1 LPASRVCPPDITWQD
16 YNKGL
21 KWALIRDAAQPVY
34 VDEIERPAQP
44 LWSSQQRPT
53 AGLTNMPFLAIL
65 RWFISAP
72 KPTDSEVFEMVI
84 IGENIHVIAKA
95 VSVAMRERDAKV
107 IQDLARAQTEAG
119 ANYIDLNVGPMKK
132 DTEETMQWLVNTVQG
147 ASELPLSIDT
157 MNPVAMEAGL
167 KHCRTRPLLNS
178 ASGKTDSKENMLPLA
193 KKYSCDVVISVMTD
207 KGMPPDVD
215 SKIESIMDTVTH
227 ANELG
232 VPNEA
237 IWVDPIILPV
247 STAGEGQRF
256 AVTNLEF
263 IKILEDVLPGV
274 KSTVG
279 LSNVSNGVPEELR
292 AILNRTYLA
301 MLGRNGLYSAIADP
315 LDTELVSLI
324 KGGMPKIVELI
335 HKTMDG
341 EDIDVAALSQKEVEY
356 VKTVKVLMGE
366 TLYSDAWL
374 ES

>member
-1 LPASRVCPPDITWQD
+1 
-16 YNKGL
+16 
-21 KWALIRDAAQPVY
+21 
-34 VDEIERPAQP
+34 
-44 LWSSQQRPT
+44 
-53 AGLTNMPFLAIL
+53 
-65 RWFISAP
+65 
-72 KPTDSEVFEMVI
+72 MVI

-95 VSVAMRERDAKV
+95 VSIAIRERDAKV
-107 IQDLARAQTEAG
+107 IRDLAKAQTEAG
-119 ANYIDLNVGPMKK
+119 ADYIDLNVGPMKK
-132 DTEETMQWLVNTVQG
+132 DPEENMRWLVNTVQ
-147 ASELPLSIDT
+147 EVTDLPLSIDT

-167 KHCRTRPLLNS
+167 KHCKKRPLLNS
-178 ASGKTDSKENMLPLA
+178 ASGKTDSKEHMLPLA
-193 KKYSCDVVISVMTD
+193 KKHNCDVVISVMTD

-232 VPNEA
+232 IPNES

-279 LSNVSNGVPEELR
+279 LSNVSNGVPDQLR
-292 AILNRTYLA
+292 PLLNRVYLM
-301 MLGRNGLYSAIADP
+301 MLGKNGLYSAIADP
-315 LDTELVSLI
+315 LDKELMRLI
-324 KGGMPKIVELI
+324 KGEMPKITELI
-335 HKTMDG
+335 YKTMDG
-341 EDIDVAALSQKEVEY
+341 GDINLSALSPKEVEY
-356 VKTVKVLMGE
+356 VKTAKVLMGE

>member
-1 LPASRVCPPDITWQD
+1 
-16 YNKGL
+16 
-21 KWALIRDAAQPVY
+21 
-34 VDEIERPAQP
+34 
-44 LWSSQQRPT
+44 
-53 AGLTNMPFLAIL
+53 
-65 RWFISAP
+65 
-72 KPTDSEVFEMVI
+72 MVI

-95 VSVAMRERDAKV
+95 VSVAIRERDAKV
-107 IQDLARAQTEAG
+107 IRDLAKAQTEAG
-119 ANYIDLNVGPMKK
+119 ADYIDLNVGPMKK
-132 DTEETMQWLVNTVQG
+132 DTEETMQWLLNTVQ
-147 ASELPLSIDT
+147 EVTNLPLSIDT

-167 KHCRTRPLLNS
+167 KHCKKRPLLNS
-178 ASGKTDSKENMLPLA
+178 ASGKTDSKQNMLPLA
-193 KKYSCDVVISVMTD
+193 KKYNCEVVISVMTD

-215 SKIESIMDTVTH
+215 SKIGSIMDTVTY

-232 VPNEA
+232 IPNED

-279 LSNVSNGVPEELR
+279 LSNVSNGVPDELR
-292 AILNRTYLA
+292 PLLNRTYLV

-315 LDTELVSLI
+315 LDKELMSLT
-324 KGGMPKIVELI
+324 KGEMPKIAGLI
-335 HKTMDG
+335 HKTMDK
-341 EDIDVAALSQKEVEY
+341 EDIDLSALSQKEVEY
-356 VKTVKVLMGE
+356 VKTAKVLMGE